1 MNTLGE
7 HIKITFFG
15 TSHASIIGVVIDGL
29 PPGIAID
36 EAFIRDHLD
45 KRRPKGAYATQRSEP
60 DQFEIASGY
69 YQERTTGAPLVV
81 VIHNADVRSS
91 DYEAYKNTPRP
102 AHADY
107 PAHIKYNG
115 YNDPRGGGMFSGRM
129 TALWVVVGAIAE
141 QILQKHSILIASHI
155 HRIKTIQDAPFRREH
170 FNEEHLK
177 TLNSSDFPVL
187 EASVE
192 PLMKAEI
199 LAAKNTG
206 DSVGG
211 IIETVLLNVP
221 VGCGEPYF
229 LSFESCLS
237 KAIFSIPAVKG
248 IEFGDGFALTE
259 KYGSEVN
266 DAFIYHRST
275 ITTASDHQGGIS
287 GGISLGSPILFK
299 TAIKP
304 TPSISKEQTTVHLEL
319 KQPATIQIAG
329 RHDPAI
335 VHRALPV
342 INAVSAFVV
351 LDLLVAKHRWDWYQS
366 CTD

>member
-15 TSHASIIGVVIDGL
+15 ASHASNIGVVIDGL

-36 EAFIRDHLD
+36 EAFIRDRLD

-60 DQFEIASGY
+60 DQFEIVSGY
-69 YQERTTGAPLVV
+69 YQERTTGAPLVII
-81 VIHNADVRSS
+81 IHHTDVRSS

-129 TALWVVVGAIAE
+129 TALWVIVGAIAQ
-141 QILQKHSILIASHI
+141 QILQTQSILIASHI
-155 HRIKTIQDAPFRREH
+155 QRIKAIQDAPFRREH
-170 FNEEHLK
+170 FNEQCLK
-177 TLNSSDFPVL
+177 MLNSSDFPVID
-187 EASVE
+187 ASTE

-199 LAAKNTG
+199 LAAKNAG

-229 LSFESCLS
+229 SSFESQLS

-266 DAFIYHRST
+266 DAYIYEHNR

-287 GGISLGSPILFK
+287 GGLSLGSPILFK

-304 TPSISKEQTTVHLEL
+304 TPSISKEQTTVNLEL
-319 KQPATIQIAG
+319 KQPTTIQIAG

-335 VHRALPV
+335 VHRSLPV
-342 INAVSAFVV
+342 INAVCAFTV
-351 LDLLVAKHRWDWYQS
+351 LDLLVAKHRWNWYRS